1 MSIIKLTMAF
11 AFSFVLISSC
21 GGSKEK
27 KEEVSSASENE
38 VPAVDGKRVFK
49 INCVLCH
56 GEDGKLG
63 ANGSKDLTMC
73 ILTLEE
79 RIAQITNGKGTMAAY
94 GPLLTKEE
102 IKAVAEYTMKFK
114 K

>member
-1 MSIIKLTMAF
+1 MSILKLIMAF
-11 AFSFVLISSC
+11 TFSFILISSC
-21 GGSKEK
+21 GGNKDK
-27 KEEVSSASENE
+27 KEIVSSTSEND

-63 ANGSKDLTMC
+63 ANGSKDLTAC
-73 ILTLEE
+73 VLTLDE

-102 IKAVAEYTMKFK
+102 IKAVAEYTMTFK